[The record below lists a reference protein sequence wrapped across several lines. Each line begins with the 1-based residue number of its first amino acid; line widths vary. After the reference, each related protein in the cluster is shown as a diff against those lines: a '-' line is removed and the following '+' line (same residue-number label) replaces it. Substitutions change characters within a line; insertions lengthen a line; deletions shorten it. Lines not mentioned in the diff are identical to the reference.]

1 MAKTRYVL
9 PASLGRACTTRHSG
23 MQTPNMISS
32 LVANRYLIYQLVRR
46 EVVLKYRGSVLGLGW
61 SFLYPLLLLA
71 AFTLVFGG
79 VFGGRWG
86 EASEGRSGIHM
97 ALFIYCGLAVFTPF
111 AEVMTNAPRLL
122 LSNQNFVKKIVF
134 PTEIL
139 PVVSLLAA
147 SLHGLAHL
155 ALLALGAFLTGHR
168 HPSALLITIVLLP
181 AWLFTLGLAWFITAA
196 GAYLRDLAH
205 GIPVL
210 AQFLMFVLP
219 VFYPGNAAPGVL
231 KTLNT
236 YNPLA
241 RAMEDMRGVLL
252 TGQYPDWT
260 IWLSTFA
267 MGAASALLGYVFF
280 MRCREE
286 FADVL

>member
-1 MAKTRYVL
+1 
-9 PASLGRACTTRHSG
+9 
-23 MQTPNMISS
+23 MQTPNLISS
-32 LVANRYLIYQLVRR
+32 LIANRYLIYQLVRR

-79 VFGGRWG
+79 VFGGRW
-86 EASEGRSGIHM
+86 AEGNQGKSGIEM

-111 AEVMTNAPRLL
+111 AEVITNASHLL
-122 LSNQNFVKKIVF
+122 LSNQNFVKKIIF

-139 PVVSLLAA
+139 PVVLLLAA
-147 SLHGLAHL
+147 SIHGLAHL
-155 ALLALGAFLTGHR
+155 ALLALGAVVAGHA
-168 HPSALLITIVLLP
+168 HPTALLLPVVLLP
-181 AWLFTLGLAWFITAA
+181 VWLFTLGLAWFITAA

-210 AQFLMFVLP
+210 AQLLMFVLP
-219 VFYPGNAAPGVL
+219 VFYPGNAAPGAL
-231 KTLNT
+231 KTLNA

-241 RAMEDMRGVLL
+241 VAMEDMRGILL
-252 TGQYPDWT
+252 TELHPDWT
-260 IWLSTFA
+260 TWLATLA
-267 MGAASALLGYVFF
+267 AGAASALLGYVFF

>member
-1 MAKTRYVL
+1 M
-9 PASLGRACTTRHSG
+9 H
-23 MQTPNMISS
+23 TPNPISS

-86 EASEGRSGIHM
+86 DGNQGKSVIEM
-97 ALFIYCGLAVFTPF
+97 ALFIYCGLTVFTPF
-111 AEVMTNAPRLL
+111 AEVITNAPRLL
-122 LSNQNFVKKIVF
+122 LSNQNFVKKIIF

-147 SLHGLAHL
+147 SIHALAHL
-155 ALLALGAFLTGHR
+155 ALLALGAVLTGQV
-168 HPSALLITIVLLP
+168 HPGGLLLP
-181 AWLFTLGLAWFITAA
+181 VILLPVWLFTLGLAWVITAA

-210 AQFLMFVLP
+210 TQLLMFVLP
-219 VFYPGNAAPGVL
+219 VFYPGNAAPDLL
-231 KTLNT
+231 KTLNA

-241 RAMEDMRGVLL
+241 LAMEDMRRILL
-252 TGQYPDWT
+252 AGLLPEWNAWFT
-260 IWLSTFA
+260 TFA
-267 MGAASALLGYVFF
+267 IGVACTVTGYAFF

>member
-1 MAKTRYVL
+1 MPL
-9 PASLGRACTTRHSG
+9 SDMP
-23 MQTPNMISS
+23 TPISS
-32 LVANRYLIYQLVRR
+32 LFANRYLIYQLVRR

-61 SFLYPLLLLA
+61 SFLHPLLLLA

-86 EASEGRSGIHM
+86 EGNQGRSGIEM

-111 AEVMTNAPRLL
+111 AEVITNASRVL
-122 LSNQNFVKKIVF
+122 LSHQNFVKKIIF

-147 SLHGLAHL
+147 SIHGLAHMSLLVL
-155 ALLALGAFLTGHR
+155 ATVAAGHAQPTVLLL
-168 HPSALLITIVLLP
+168 PMVLLP
-181 AWLFTLGLAWFITAA
+181 VWLFTLGLAWFIAAA

-210 AQFLMFVLP
+210 TQLLLFILP
-219 VFYPGNAAPGVL
+219 VFYPGHAAPGAL
-231 KTLNT
+231 RTWNA

-241 RAMEDMRGVLL
+241 LAIEDMRDLLL
-252 TGQYPDWT
+252 TGRSPDWST
-260 IWLSTFA
+260 WLATL
-267 MGAASALLGYVFF
+267 AAGIACALLGYVLF